1 MANDADLVWNEFYKY
16 CLEKI
21 GKDDKTVEM
30 YLQTCMPVSLANGVL
45 LVDVATPFAM
55 EQIRNRYMDRMQKL
69 IAETGFASELRF
81 SVSEN
86 HEGKEEKIPSRV
98 SQPQHEPEQP
108 PKRTASKNGLNP
120 NYVFST
126 FEPGRRRIARKHI
139 QPVLYMGKGRT
150 RKDAPDARDR
160 PPYRR
165 RKPEN

>member
-86 HEGKEEKIPSRV
+86 HEGKEEKFPSRV
-98 SQPQHEPEQP
+98 SQPQHEPASAS
-108 PKRTASKNGLNP
+108 RTAFRTPRAWPSPSRPETPTTRSLYGER
-120 NYVFST
+120 SDS
-126 FEPGRRRIARKHI
+126 ERR
-139 QPVLYMGKGRT
+139 T
-150 RKDAPDARDR
+150 
-160 PPYRR
+160 
-165 RKPEN
+165 

>member
-21 GKDDKTVEM
+21 GKEDKTVEM

-86 HEGKEEKIPSRV
+86 HEGKEEKFRAGSLSR
-98 SQPQHEPEQP
+98 SMSRSSLPRGRRA
-108 PKRTASKNGLNP
+108 RTASTLTTSFRPSSSASRTAFRTPRAWPSPSRPETPTTRSLYGER
-120 NYVFST
+120 SDS
-126 FEPGRRRIARKHI
+126 ERR
-139 QPVLYMGKGRT
+139 T
-150 RKDAPDARDR
+150 
-160 PPYRR
+160 
-165 RKPEN
+165 